1 MIYFTEVSLRF
12 IEPFR
17 FVFDILLK
25 PPVKGDTC
33 STFENLHLGGK
44 DAEIGRL
51 AHRSGLD
58 LFG

>member
-1 MIYFTEVSLRF
+1 MFNFTEVSLRF

-25 PPVKGDTC
+25 GDSC
-33 STFENLHLGGK
+33 SIFENLHLGGK

-51 AHRSGLD
+51 AHRSRLD